1 MDSDERQTYEAQR
14 PPEDDDDGG
23 FRLQVTP
30 RGALVLQTE
39 NARRMMRR
47 LGRFAVDAEDAA
59 AEAVE
64 PTGTAP
70 AGP

>member
-1 MDSDERQTYEAQR
+1 MDSHERQTDKAER
-14 PPEDDDDGG
+14 LPEDDDG

-47 LGRFAVDAEDAA
+47 LGRFAADPEDAA

>member
-1 MDSDERQTYEAQR
+1 MDSHESQTDKAERL
-14 PPEDDDDGG
+14 PEDDDG
-23 FRLQVTP
+23 FRLHVTP

-47 LGRFAVDAEDAA
+47 LGRFAADADDVAA
-59 AEAVE
+59 DAVE
-64 PTGTAP
+64 PSGAAP